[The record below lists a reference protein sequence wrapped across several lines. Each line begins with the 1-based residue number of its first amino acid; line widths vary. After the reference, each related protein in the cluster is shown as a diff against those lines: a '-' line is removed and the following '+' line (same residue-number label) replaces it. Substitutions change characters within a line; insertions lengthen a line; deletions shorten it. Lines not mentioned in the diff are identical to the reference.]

1 MFTENLIEL
10 ARRKERLIARTAAQ
24 RTAVAAAYQRWQKPA
39 SMLDRGIAVARFL
52 KAHPL
57 LLAIGVAA
65 AAAVGRRN
73 LLHWIGR
80 GWVAWR
86 AGRTLG
92 AWVSR
97 LGARYRQAMNHP
109 QE

>member
-1 MFTENLIEL
+1 MFTESLIEL

-24 RTAVAAAYQRWQKPA
+24 RTAIADAYRRWQKPA
-39 SMLDRGIAVARFL
+39 SMVDRGVAVARFV

-65 AAAVGRRN
+65 AAALGRRN
-73 LLHWIGR
+73 LLQWAGR
-80 GWVAWR
+80 AWVAWR
-86 AGRTLG
+86 TWRALG
-92 AWVSR
+92 AW
-97 LGARYRQAMNHP
+97 ARRFNAWNRHAMNYT